1 MNAILAV
8 IRNNKAFFVANEGRL
23 LKKCLLGFLILSF
36 TFQSSTFGDLIRS
49 VLVDAYLQ
57 VSIFVGFTLFVF
69 IGIDSLTKFNIEN
82 FLSKTKKIH
91 VIIATFL
98 GALPG
103 CGGAI
108 IVVTQFVQGRL
119 SFGSLVAVLTSTM
132 GDAAFLLLSQDP
144 LSGLQVF
151 LIAGF
156 TGIITGYMVDLFHNQ
171 NYLQTEKNLKI
182 EFEKVQETIVSKFN
196 ILW

>member
-1 MNAILAV
+1 MLTGIFNI
-8 IRNNKAFFVANEGRL
+8 I
-23 LKKCLLGFLILSF
+23 F

-57 VSIFVGFTLFVF
+57 VSIFVGFTLFIF

-82 FLSKTKKIH
+82 FLNKTKKIH

-144 LSGLQVF
+144 LSGFQVF

-156 TGIITGYMVDLFHNQ
+156 TGIITGYIVDLFHNQ
-171 NYLQTEKNLKI
+171 NYLRTKKNLKI
-182 EFEKVQETIVSKFN
+182 EFEKVQETFLYLSLIFFG
-196 ILW
+196 

>member
-57 VSIFVGFTLFVF
+57 VSIFVGFTLFIF

-82 FLSKTKKIH
+82 FLNKTKKY
-91 VIIATFL
+91 
-98 GALPG
+98 
-103 CGGAI
+103 
-108 IVVTQFVQGRL
+108 
-119 SFGSLVAVLTSTM
+119 M
-132 GDAAFLLLSQDP
+132 LLLQ
-144 LSGLQVF
+144 
-151 LIAGF
+151 
-156 TGIITGYMVDLFHNQ
+156 LF
-171 NYLQTEKNLKI
+171 
-182 EFEKVQETIVSKFN
+182 
-196 ILW
+196 

>member
-1 MNAILAV
+1 M
-8 IRNNKAFFVANEGRL
+8 
-23 LKKCLLGFLILSF
+23 
-36 TFQSSTFGDLIRS
+36 
-49 VLVDAYLQ
+49 
-57 VSIFVGFTLFVF
+57 SIFVGFTLFIF

-82 FLSKTKKIH
+82 FLNKTKKIH

-144 LSGLQVF
+144 ISGLQVF

-156 TGIITGYMVDLFHNQ
+156 TGIITGYIVDLFHNQ
-171 NYLQTEKNLKI
+171 NYLRTKKNLKI
-182 EFEKVQETIVSKFN
+182 EFEKVQETFVSKFN
-196 ILW
+196 IFWLIIFIPGLIIGTLMAF